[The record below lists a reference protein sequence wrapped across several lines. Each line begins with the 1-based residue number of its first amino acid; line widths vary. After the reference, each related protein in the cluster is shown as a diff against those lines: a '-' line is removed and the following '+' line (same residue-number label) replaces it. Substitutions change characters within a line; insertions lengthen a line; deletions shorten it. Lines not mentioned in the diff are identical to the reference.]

1 MELKKSY
8 WSFDLCLFLS
18 STQDWTFILEY
29 YVNENIQQDEKVGG
43 DGVEGRGIYFRCGCE
58 LRSKLRLA
66 LRFGKSIFLSL
77 RLYLR

>member
-29 YVNENIQQDEKVGG
+29 YANQNIQQDEKVSG
-43 DGVEGRGIYFRCGCE
+43 DGMEGGGYTSVAVMSCGHSC
-58 LRSKLRLA
+58 
-66 LRFGKSIFLSL
+66 G
-77 RLYLR
+77 